1 MAGRLTASRWLD
13 RLGVVP
19 GGAVSR
25 LHALAMVLMTSM
37 ALAAQAREP
46 FSVPL
51 ECQLESG
58 GWHPCTM
65 TVERIGEHWWLQ
77 VGQRR
82 FDFRHDGQGR
92 IELKEASGPPREVS
106 PSWTREQALC
116 WDRVCTKGNLPL
128 D

>member
-1 MAGRLTASRWLD
+1 M
-13 RLGVVP
+13 
-19 GGAVSR
+19 SR
-25 LHALAMVLMTSM
+25 LKPLPVLVLASM
-37 ALAAQAREP
+37 ALAAQASAQAREP

-92 IELKEASGPPREVS
+92 IELQEASGPPREVS
-106 PSWTREQALC
+106 PSWSSQQALC
-116 WDRVCTKGNLPL
+116 WDGVCTKGNLPL

>member
-1 MAGRLTASRWLD
+1 M
-13 RLGVVP
+13 
-19 GGAVSR
+19 SR
-25 LHALAMVLMTSM
+25 LQPLPVLVLASM
-37 ALAAQAREP
+37 ALAAQASAQAREP

-82 FDFRHDGQGR
+82 LDFRHDGQGR
-92 IELKEASGPPREVS
+92 IELHEGSGPPREVS
-106 PSWTREQALC
+106 PSWSSQQALC
-116 WDRVCTKGNLPL
+116 WDGVCTKGNLPL